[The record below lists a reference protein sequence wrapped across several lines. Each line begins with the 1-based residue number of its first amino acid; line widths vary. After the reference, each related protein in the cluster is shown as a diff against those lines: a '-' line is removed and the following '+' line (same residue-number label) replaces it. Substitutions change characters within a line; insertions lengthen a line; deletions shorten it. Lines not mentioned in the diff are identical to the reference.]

1 MTAKEVITIIDI
13 PENIE
18 QILNNINS
26 NTSKFDLSKLQ
37 KLERAF
43 ILNYPSLYC
52 LKFKPIKGKP
62 LTFISTKNPYKHRP
76 WQQKILDDKHPNK
89 VIEKSRQLGLSE
101 LGISEIIW
109 FLDVH
114 EETKALYAFPRRQQ
128 MRDFSNSRITPAFNQ
143 SEYLKQ
149 LLSKEVNST
158 DLKKINKSYLFMRS
172 AWGSAMGEGA
182 DIDLLSLDEYDR
194 MKDNVELAFE
204 EGLKSS
210 KYGLIRRWSTP
221 TIPDK
226 GINLLYNKSDQMRYI
241 WTCEHCGEKQFLTL
255 EDNIIQINSKGVN
268 DVTQEIEEDT
278 FIIGC
283 KKCKR
288 ELNRWGIG
296 EWVSFKPSIK
306 DTRGYHISQLDA
318 VWISADDI
326 MKRQFNYPSKQLF
339 YNYVIGQPY
348 ASLGMIIV
356 DEDIRESI
364 KLEKEIMS
372 RTNDYSYICAGIDW
386 GMMNW
391 LTICGVNKSG
401 KTDLLSIYW
410 AKDNPTKPLEPVSM
424 FCSILRAYQPDIII
438 ADEGYGAD
446 RNAFLYTQFPRALY
460 SCRFTTVKN
469 PMARVKFIDQWD
481 ENSHQVVVDKTSKMQ
496 KVLHLI
502 KGRQI
507 SLFKWCE
514 KIEILCKHLKNV
526 RIIDEESEGQVY
538 QVATRVGADHL
549 ACALCYS
556 IIGIDKC
563 TNYNTQNNAQFTYEF
578 I

>member
-1 MTAKEVITIIDI
+1 MIAKEVITIIDI

-43 ILNYPSLYC
+43 ILNHPSLYC

-210 KYGLIRRWSTP
+210 KYGLIRR
-221 TIPDK
+221 
-226 GINLLYNKSDQMRYI
+226 
-241 WTCEHCGEKQFLTL
+241 
-255 EDNIIQINSKGVN
+255 
-268 DVTQEIEEDT
+268 
-278 FIIGC
+278 
-283 KKCKR
+283 
-288 ELNRWGIG
+288 
-296 EWVSFKPSIK
+296 
-306 DTRGYHISQLDA
+306 
-318 VWISADDI
+318 
-326 MKRQFNYPSKQLF
+326 
-339 YNYVIGQPY
+339 
-348 ASLGMIIV
+348 
-356 DEDIRESI
+356 
-364 KLEKEIMS
+364 
-372 RTNDYSYICAGIDW
+372 
-386 GMMNW
+386 
-391 LTICGVNKSG
+391 
-401 KTDLLSIYW
+401 
-410 AKDNPTKPLEPVSM
+410 
-424 FCSILRAYQPDIII
+424 
-438 ADEGYGAD
+438 
-446 RNAFLYTQFPRALY
+446 
-460 SCRFTTVKN
+460 
-469 PMARVKFIDQWD
+469 
-481 ENSHQVVVDKTSKMQ
+481 
-496 KVLHLI
+496 
-502 KGRQI
+502 
-507 SLFKWCE
+507 
-514 KIEILCKHLKNV
+514 
-526 RIIDEESEGQVY
+526 
-538 QVATRVGADHL
+538 
-549 ACALCYS
+549 
-556 IIGIDKC
+556 
-563 TNYNTQNNAQFTYEF
+563 
-578 I
+578 